1 MRAKDIM
8 VTTVTTVGPETSV
21 RDVAKVLLA
30 NRISAV
36 PVIDDQGRLV
46 GIISEG
52 DLVRRTELGTHHRR
66 SWWLE
71 LISGIN
77 KEALAKRFLKSHGRK
92 VRDVMTT
99 NVVTAK
105 PTTLLRDIATVLEK
119 NRIKRVPIVVKGQVV
134 GIVSR
139 ANIIQALAGLREEP
153 ERTTTSDSIIRKK
166 VMKQIKSGKW
176 SKGSLLNLTVHDG
189 KVRLWGVVDSEAEKQ
204 AVRVAAELVEGVK
217 AVENNVTVLPFVAG
231 S

>member
-1 MRAKDIM
+1 M
-8 VTTVTTVGPETSV
+8 VTDVISVGPETSV

-71 LISGIN
+71 LISGID
-77 KEALAKRFLKSHGRK
+77 KEALAKIFLKSHGRK

-105 PTTLLRDIATVLEK
+105 PTTPLRDIATVLEK

-134 GIVSR
+134 GIVGR
-139 ANIIQALAGLREEP
+139 ANIIQALAGLRGEP

-189 KVRLWGVVDSEAEKQ
+189 KVRLWGVVDSEVEKQ

-217 AVENNVTVLPFVAG
+217 MVENNVTVLPVVAG

>member
-1 MRAKDIM
+1 M
-8 VTTVTTVGPETSV
+8 VTDVISVGPETSV

-119 NRIKRVPIVVKGQVV
+119 NRIKRLPIVAEGQVV

-139 ANIIQALAGLREEP
+139 ANIIQALAGLHEGP
-153 ERTTTSDSIIRKK
+153 AQTMTSDATIRKK
-166 VMKQIKSGKW
+166 VMKQIKAEKW
-176 SKGSLLNLTVHDG
+176 SKGSLMNVTVQSSRVH
-189 KVRLWGVVDSEAEKQ
+189 LWGVVDSEAEKE
-204 AVRVAAELVEGVK
+204 AARVAAELVEGVK

>member
-1 MRAKDIM
+1 MKAKDIM

-52 DLVRRTELGTHHRR
+52 DLVRRTELGTHYRR

-77 KEALAKRFLKSHGRK
+77 KEALAKAFLKSHGRK

-99 NVVTAK
+99 KVVTAK
-105 PTTLLRDIATVLEK
+105 PTTPLRDIATVLEK

-176 SKGSLLNLTVHDG
+176 SKGSLLNVTVQDG
-189 KVRLWGVVDSEAEKQ
+189 KVRLWGLVDSEAEKQ
-204 AVRVAAELVEGVK
+204 AARVAAELVEGVK
-217 AVENNVTVLPFVAG
+217 AVENNVTGLPLVAG

>member
-1 MRAKDIM
+1 MRARDIM
-8 VTTVTTVGPETSV
+8 VKDVISVGPEASV
-21 RDVAKVLLA
+21 RDVAKILLA

-36 PVIDDQGRLV
+36 PVVDEQGHLV

-52 DLVRRTELGTHHRR
+52 DLIRRTELGTHYRR

-105 PTTLLRDIATVLEK
+105 PTTPLRDIATVLEK
-119 NRIKRVPIVVKGQVV
+119 NRIKRLPIVVKGQVV

-139 ANIIQALAGLREEP
+139 ANIIQALAGLHEGP
-153 ERTTTSDSIIRKK
+153 AQTMTSDATIRKK
-166 VMKQIKSGKW
+166 VMKQIKAEKW
-176 SKGSLLNLTVHDG
+176 SKGSLMNVTVQSSRVH
-189 KVRLWGVVDSEAEKQ
+189 LWGVVDSEAEKE
-204 AVRVAAELVEGVK
+204 AARLAAELAEGVK
-217 AVENNVTVLPFVAG
+217 KVENGVV
-231 S
+231 